1 MDYHHHFIHPD
12 KIQKK
17 LLFIFCFHVFIK
29 QTNKHGNINNN
40 YSSVCALV
48 TIEFHNFFYIWKKNN
63 KKIPCFISNPM
74 MTSCCP
80 VRNEHKHQTSTHTH
94 IPYTPYHTN
103 HFQKQPNNNNNNN
116 RVRRSMFHTGFFI
129 QIIIIIFAYAPDS
142 CNMTFTSP
150 LLVGCIHSSIQFIHR
165 I

>member
-1 MDYHHHFIHPD
+1 
-12 KIQKK
+12 
-17 LLFIFCFHVFIK
+17 
-29 QTNKHGNINNN
+29 
-40 YSSVCALV
+40 
-48 TIEFHNFFYIWKKNN
+48 
-63 KKIPCFISNPM
+63 M

-103 HFQKQPNNNNNNN
+103 HFQKQPNNNNNN

-129 QIIIIIFAYAPDS
+129 QIIIIIIFAYAADS

-165 I
+165 IWFHPHWQRLSSSFIFHYTCFIRFRKIEKIICISLFFGLFSWPILNFGKIILKKFT

>member
-1 MDYHHHFIHPD
+1 MFP
-12 KIQKK
+12 
-17 LLFIFCFHVFIK
+17 CFH
-29 QTNKHGNINNN
+29 QTNKHGNINNKNN

-48 TIEFHNFFYIWKKNN
+48 TIEFHIFLYLEKTEKNN

-103 HFQKQPNNNNNNN
+103 HFQKQPNNNNNN

-129 QIIIIIFAYAPDS
+129 QIIIIIIFAYAADS